1 MMQVLTTKKVE
12 LAIYSYLITGV
23 DEALVLGLF
32 IDGHNETLKAF
43 NKADESFD
51 GWFKMPIEKLVGLS
65 NFSKSKVRSIL
76 GKLEKLNYIEKK
88 APQRG
93 DSIKS
98 IYYKLNY
105 PKIKELNKKADSHKV
120 RIVRGY
126 GDYKKEIEYNIDKVF
141 LSIAKETLHSHI
153 KGKKQ

>member
-1 MMQVLTTKKVE
+1 M
-12 LAIYSYLITGV
+12 ITGA

-43 NKADESFD
+43 NKANESFM

-76 GKLEKLNYIEKK
+76 GKLEKLNYIKRK

-98 IYYKLNY
+98 TYYKLNDSE
-105 PKIKELNKKADSHKV
+105 IKELNKKADSHKV
-120 RIVRGY
+120 IIVRGY
-126 GDYKKEIEYNIDKVF
+126 GDYKKEVEWSIDEVF
-141 LSIAKETLHSHI
+141 RSIAKETLNSHI

>member
-1 MMQVLTTKKVE
+1 MEKFYLSS
-12 LAIYSYLITGV
+12 YSHLITGA

-43 NKADESFD
+43 NKANESFK

-65 NFSKSKVRSIL
+65 NFSKSKVRSII
-76 GKLEKLNYIEKK
+76 GKLEKLNYIERK

-98 IYYKLNY
+98 TYYKLNY
-105 PKIKELNKKADSHKV
+105 PEIKELNKKADSHKV

-126 GDYKKEIEYNIDKVF
+126 GDYKKEVEWNIDEVF
-141 LSIAKETLHSHI
+141 RNIAKETLNSHI

>member
-1 MMQVLTTKKVE
+1 MKEFYLSS
-12 LAIYSYLITGV
+12 YSHLITGA

-32 IDGHNETLKAF
+32 IDGHNETLNGFKKA
-43 NKADESFD
+43 NLSFD
-51 GWFKMPIEKLVGLS
+51 GWFKITIDTLVSLS
-65 NFSKSKVRSIL
+65 SFSKSKVRSII
-76 GKLEKLNYIEKK
+76 GKLEKLNYIERK

-98 IYYKLNY
+98 TYYKLNY
-105 PKIKELNKKADSHKV
+105 PEIKELNKKADSHKV

-126 GDYKKEIEYNIDKVF
+126 GDYKKEREYNIDEVF
-141 LSIAKETLHSHI
+141 RIIAKETLHSHI

>member
-1 MMQVLTTKKVE
+1 MKEFYLSS
-12 LAIYSYLITGV
+12 YSHLITGA

-43 NKADESFD
+43 NEANESFG
-51 GWFKMPIEKLVGLS
+51 GWFKISIDKLVGLS

-76 GKLEKLNYIEKK
+76 GKLEKLNYIERE

-98 IYYKLNY
+98 TYYKLNDSE
-105 PKIKELNKKADSHKV
+105 IKELNKKADSHKV